1 MLLFLNISFGEI
13 AFVFLIVLIL
23 FGPKS
28 IPVIARTLGRTIRQI
43 KDASQEIQREIR
55 ESAAKTLDQSSVK
68 EDLEQLKDPFKE

>member
-13 AFVFLIVLIL
+13 VFVFLIVLIL

-28 IPVIARTLGRTIRQI
+28 IPVIARTLGRSIRQI

-55 ESAAKTLDQSSVK
+55 ESANKALDQTAIK
-68 EDLEQLKDPFKE
+68 EELKELKDPFKE